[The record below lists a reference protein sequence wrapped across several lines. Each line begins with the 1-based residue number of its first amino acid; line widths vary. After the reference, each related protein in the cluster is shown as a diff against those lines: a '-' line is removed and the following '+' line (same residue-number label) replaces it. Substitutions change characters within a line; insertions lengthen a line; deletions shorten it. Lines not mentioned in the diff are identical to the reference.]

1 MAPYLV
7 SQSYAAYRHVCT
19 WSADILQPVFWHTVA
34 DLYCHRIRF
43 QAIRKVHSKMDL
55 YMEQKIARN
64 LEPFLLLLSVLEM
77 SVFPFKAVLYN
88 FKFLVGR
95 SSKTLPET

>member
-43 QAIRKVHSKMDL
+43 QAIRKIHSKMDL
-55 YMEQKIARN
+55 YTEQKN
-64 LEPFLLLLSVLEM
+64 SQEPGTISATPLRSGNVRFSVLK
-77 SVFPFKAVLYN
+77 PFRIISG
-88 FKFLVGR
+88 F
-95 SSKTLPET
+95 